1 MIYGDEMRVVMMNE
15 LMVVESEVVMVALIM
30 ID

>member
-1 MIYGDEMRVVMMNE
+1 MIYGDEMRVVMNE